1 MWNRCALLCEA
12 SSTVAPRGLRRL
24 GLGVLVAA
32 LACAAPAAAPPAAVA
47 GPAPTTTITDPA
59 DTSGVLDLLSVR
71 ISQVQSDLRLTL
83 TTRRPFQVSSLSAQA
98 RRTVCLEL
106 GPRGVPVR
114 DVRLC
119 LTGRR
124 RARALYRSPL
134 NPGGPRARFVP
145 ATVTR
150 PSLNSATVEF
160 AAADAALGV
169 GRYDWSVSSVW
180 VQGGGCTA
188 GAPCRD
194 NVPDTGR
201 VPSRVDHYRVGGC
214 VASGPS
220 ERFSGPSGARD
231 VALTFDDG
239 PAPDTLAMVDAL
251 RRDGGVG
258 TFFEIGRQVPAD
270 AAVSRDVLRAGD
282 ELGDHTWSHPV
293 LTATNAAAQIRPTQ
307 RAIAAATGFTP
318 CLLRPPYEIA
328 PPAVVKI
335 ARSLGLLTILWNVD
349 PRDWTRPGASVIAS
363 RVLSAV
369 HPGAIVELHDGGGD
383 RAETVQAL
391 ATIIPALHA
400 RGYRLV
406 TVGQMLG
413 LHESFSYT
421 P

>member
-1 MWNRCALLCEA
+1 MKR
-12 SSTVAPRGLRRL
+12 PPLRRL
-24 GLGVLVAA
+24 GLAVLVVA
-32 LACAAPAAAPPAAVA
+32 LACAPFAASPPAAVA
-47 GPAPTTTITDPA
+47 GPAPSTTVSDPA
-59 DTSGVLDLLSVR
+59 DTSGVLDLLSAR
-71 ISQVQSDLRLTL
+71 LSQVQGDLRFTF
-83 TTRRPFQVSSLSAQA
+83 TTRRPFQVSSLSAQS

-106 GPRGVPVR
+106 GPRGVPAR

-119 LTGRR
+119 LTGRLD
-124 RARALYRSPL
+124 AKALYRSPV
-134 NPGGPRARFVP
+134 NPGGPQAKFVP

-160 AAADAALGV
+160 AAASAGLGV

-180 VQGGGCTA
+180 VRGSGCTA
-188 GAPCRD
+188 AAPCRD
-194 NVPDTGR
+194 AVPDTGR
-201 VPSRVDHYRVGGC
+201 VPSRVDLYSVDGC

-220 ERFSGPSGARD
+220 ERFSGPSGVRD

-251 RRDGGVG
+251 HRLGGVG

-270 AAVSRDVLRAGD
+270 AALSRYVLRAGD

-293 LTATNAAAQIRPTQ
+293 LTAANAAAQIRPTQ
-307 RAIAAATGFTP
+307 HAIGAATGFTP

-328 PPAVVKI
+328 PPAVVQI
-335 ARSLGLLTILWNVD
+335 ARGLGLLTIQWNVD
-349 PRDWTRPGASVIAS
+349 PKDWTRPGASVIAS

-383 RAETVQAL
+383 RSQTVQAL

-413 LHESFSYT
+413 LHESYSYT

>member
-1 MWNRCALLCEA
+1 MWNRCVLLYEAL
-12 SSTVAPRGLRRL
+12 STVGRSSRRL
-24 GLGVLVAA
+24 GLGILVAA
-32 LACAAPAAAPPAAVA
+32 LACAPFAVAPAAAVA
-47 GPAPTTTITDPA
+47 GPAPSTTIADPA
-59 DTSGVLDLLSVR
+59 DTSGLLDLLSVR
-71 ISQVQSDLRLTL
+71 MSQVQSDLRLAF
-83 TTRRPFQVSSLSAQA
+83 TTRRPFQVSALSAQA

-106 GPRGVPVR
+106 GPRGVPAR

-124 RARALYRSPL
+124 AASALYRSPV
-134 NPGGPRARFVP
+134 NPGGPRAEFVA

-150 PSLNSATVEF
+150 PSLDSATVEF
-160 AAADAALGV
+160 AAADAGLGV

-180 VQGGGCTA
+180 VQGSGCTA
-188 GAPCRD
+188 SAPCRD
-194 NVPDTGR
+194 DAPDAGR
-201 VPSRVDHYRVGGC
+201 VPSRVDRFRVAGC

-220 ERFSGPSGARD
+220 ERFSGPSGVRD

-239 PAPDTLAMVDAL
+239 PWADTLPMVDAL
-251 RRDGGVG
+251 HRLGGVG

-270 AAVSRDVLRAGD
+270 AALSRDVLRAGD

-293 LTATNAAAQIRPTQ
+293 LTAANAAAQIRPTQ

-335 ARSLGLLTILWNVD
+335 ARSLGLLTIQWNVD
-349 PRDWTRPGASVIAS
+349 PKDWTRPGASVIAS

-413 LHESFSYT
+413 LHQSYSYT